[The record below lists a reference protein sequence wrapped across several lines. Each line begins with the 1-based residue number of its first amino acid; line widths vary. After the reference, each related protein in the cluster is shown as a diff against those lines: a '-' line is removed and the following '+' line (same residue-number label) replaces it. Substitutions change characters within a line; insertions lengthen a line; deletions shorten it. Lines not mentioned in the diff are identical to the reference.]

1 MNLHLQQLVHQLVW
15 GMEFWVLLALA
26 QHWCVGG
33 IGSGVSTISDA
44 SNNVLAGTDVMIRAG
59 RLYTLNGSKRHESV
73 HRVLSST
80 ASALSGRGAAEAL
93 LSPRGA
99 RKIGAVR
106 RAARSLHWHPMKRSS
121 APRRARVADGPS

>member
-1 MNLHLQQLVHQLVW
+1 MNLHLQQLVHQLVC

-59 RLYTLNGSKRHESV
+59 CLYTLNGSKRHESD
-73 HRVLSST
+73 HRALTST
-80 ASALSGRGAAEAL
+80 ASALSGRLECLARTARLSAHVHAL
-93 LSPRGA
+93 
-99 RKIGAVR
+99 AVQGNHR
-106 RAARSLHWHPMKRSS
+106 Q
-121 APRRARVADGPS
+121 